1 MKRDEKFWDE
11 ALERLDE
18 KYINEA
24 AEKLAEND
32 IIKSQQKPPL
42 IVKIPQKKS
51 RLGTILGVCAGAA
64 AAVCFVAIGV
74 IFAGRQ
80 GVVIEPTLTS
90 ITELGNVISPETT
103 KPKLEGS
110 TKSFKS
116 IYTFKSTDEEMM
128 LNYYED
134 RFIGEWTEISTGEK
148 LTLSYK
154 SDCVS
159 LGDVFCG
166 FKGGGGGVFMKN
178 IAGGDCNNFYF
189 ISSDEPDILYY
200 YSDNSDVIEYGSYK
214 SVYVRTNKLENERK
228 LSTGEL
234 GAIGVIKLTQKVEE
248 TDIYS
253 HSDNMGAIR
262 TAIAKRLVL
271 PDGQTYTN
279 CYGNTDMYF
288 ELVSLENDKLSFR
301 CNYKPTDGEK
311 TVPVTIKMKCTKGH
325 WQVSSAATDDGEEIT
340 FLTDKDDSMLPK
352 ALFSG
357 NIEMDFDIFEEHFYG
372 LWTGISDSGV
382 EYELPLT
389 YHKDCFGDPFNWSM
403 CCTGFYSDEQG
414 YYMMGINGG
423 IGQCWYIPA
432 YEPNRLYCY
441 KDVGEPVKCSDY
453 SFVYERSAPVTSY
466 DRDVLSTTAEISSL
480 GLKRLE
486 QLIGFVVPKEV
497 SEIIIDGEEWTRDTN
512 LSLGFGNV
520 YINQRVT
527 EDKVVLTRRYFLK
540 ETYSEDDYSSTP
552 EMQYITLTME
562 KKDDKWHLSSAEKYR
577 SNITSFNTPAYT
589 EVEKA
594 CEKINEELG
603 NNGSE
608 ACTVEQNISYFT
620 TKDGFYYAVRQIKPS
635 MAEEPSYTEVYYFN
649 GTDYTAIGTEYTQED
664 YSIGK
669 LLDLKF
675 VGESLYV
682 HTSND
687 GANYVYR
694 CIDGAM
700 ELLIMQDGGD
710 MDISFI
716 GDKYMIYRTD
726 NTYMIYDIALTC
738 RMLFDFDTVNNVIDE
753 DGMGFTAIVNG
764 ETLHI
769 RANPKEMS
777 LEEQLKLL
785 DMNAQ
790 YIWIYTQI
798 ESPLVDYNSDN
809 LLYDDG
815 AVVKLYPVT
824 QEDFRD
830 YNTVYSLLSS
840 VYTKSCT
847 EKILSEELPTG
858 MVFYGGKTYC
868 NGGARGS
875 NLSVG
880 RIEYKIKSQDES
892 TAELEYTVYGVNPET
907 SEQTDEILETYTIK
921 AVNTENGWRLD
932 KYYLPY

>member
-11 ALERLDE
+11 ALEGLDE

-32 IIKSQQKPPL
+32 IIKAQQKPPL

-51 RLGTILGVCAGAA
+51 RMGTILGICAGMA

-80 GVVIEPTLTS
+80 GVVIEPSLTAV
-90 ITELGNVISPETT
+90 TELTEATLPENI

-110 TKSFKS
+110 TD
-116 IYTFKSTDEEMM
+116 TFEAVYFSSTDEEMD
-128 LNYYED
+128 LDIYEN
-134 RFIGEWTEISTGEK
+134 RFFGQWTEISTGER

-154 SDCVS
+154 TDCIAPGDYF
-159 LGDVFCG
+159 LGFTEAN
-166 FKGGGGGVFMKN
+166 GGVYMKN
-178 IAGGDCNNFYF
+178 LKDGNYSRYYYI
-189 ISSDEPDILYY
+189 SDEEPDLMYC
-200 YSDNSDVIEYGSYK
+200 YSDESDVIEYGSYT
-214 SVYVRTNKLENERK
+214 SVYARTGSLINERK
-228 LSTGEL
+228 LDTGEL
-234 GAIGVIKLTQKVEE
+234 GALGVIKLVQE
-248 TDIYS
+248 TEKSETVAHDQNAGSIR
-253 HSDNMGAIR
+253 NAI
-262 TAIAKRLVL
+262 TKQFTLS
-271 PDGQTYTN
+271 DGQTYTN
-279 CYGNTDMYF
+279 CYGNTDLYF

-301 CNYKPTDGEK
+301 CNYKSTGDEK
-311 TVPVTIKMKCTKGH
+311 IVPVTVNMENIQGEF
-325 WQVSSAATDDGEEIT
+325 QIVSALADEEEIT
-340 FLTDKDDSMLPK
+340 LSEMDKNGSMLPK

-372 LWTGISDSGV
+372 EWTGVSDSGV

-403 CCTGFYSDEQG
+403 YCTGFYSDEQG

-423 IGQCWYIPA
+423 EGQCWYIPA
-432 YEPNRLYCY
+432 YEPNRMYRY
-441 KDVGEPVKCSDY
+441 TDIGGPVKCADY
-453 SFVYERSAPVTSY
+453 SFCYERTAPVTSY

-486 QLIGFVVPKEV
+486 QLTGFVVPKEV
-497 SEIIIDGEEWTRDTN
+497 YEVTIDGEEWTRDSN
-512 LSLGFGNV
+512 LSLGLGNV
-520 YINQRVT
+520 YLNQRVT
-527 EDKVVLTRRYFLK
+527 DDKVVLTRRYFLK
-540 ETYSEDDYSSTP
+540 ETYNENDYSAVP

-562 KKDDKWHLSSAEKYR
+562 KKDDKWQLSSAEKYR
-577 SNITSFNTPAYT
+577 SNITSFNTDAYT
-589 EVEKA
+589 EAEKA
-594 CEKINEELG
+594 CEKINGESG
-603 NNGSE
+603 SNGAE
-608 ACTVEQNISYFT
+608 VCTVEQNIRYFT
-620 TKDGFYYAVRQIKPS
+620 TTDGFYYAVREIKPG

-649 GTDYTAIGTEYTQED
+649 GTDYTAIGTEYTQENC
-664 YSIGK
+664 SIGK
-669 LLDLKF
+669 LLDLQF
-675 VGESLYV
+675 AGESLYI

-687 GANYVYR
+687 GVNYVYR
-694 CIDGAM
+694 CVDGKM

-726 NTYMIYDIALTC
+726 NTYMVYDIAYTC
-738 RMLFDFDTVNNVIDE
+738 RMLFDFDTENNVIDD

-769 RANPKEMS
+769 RANVKEMT

-785 DMNAQ
+785 DINAH

-798 ESPLVDYNSDN
+798 ESPVVDYNSNN
-809 LLYDDG
+809 LLYNDG
-815 AVVKLYPVT
+815 AVVKLYPVS

-830 YNTVYSLLSS
+830 YNTVYSLISS
-840 VYTKSCT
+840 VYTESCT

-858 MVFYGGKTYC
+858 MVFYDGKTYC

-880 RIEYKIKSQDES
+880 RVEYKLKSQGES
-892 TAELEYTVYGVNPET
+892 TAELEYTVYGFDPET
-907 SEQTDEILETYTIK
+907 SEQTDEILETYTIT